1 MTKKLKIY
9 TTIASLFILGSCSI
23 AGSWFYERADSYL
36 ADYFKEYANF
46 SNEQKYEI
54 DKVTKNYLDWFTA
67 NELTVIR
74 DVLVNLKDINN
85 NNAKNLIQ
93 EAYTEGEGIFE
104 RSNKYFEKS
113 FVEFLK
119 TLTDLQIEEIKI
131 HFDEIQSKRKK
142 EREKEREKVKSYSDR
157 ITKDYV
163 VAFKRVNIRLTK
175 TQRDFIKLNTK
186 ELKDTTADWSYFQ
199 EKWVEELI
207 IILNQRNDPDFA
219 VTITKHLRSFEN
231 FDKEFQLKRENNK
244 EIGIKIISDL
254 FSNASDKQ
262 INSFKRRIE
271 TFIASIDRILANR
284 YLD

>member
-1 MTKKLKIY
+1 MKRKFNIY
-9 TTIASLFILGSCSI
+9 LTISLLFALGSCSI
-23 AGSWFYERADSYL
+23 AGSWVYERADSYL
-36 ADYFKEYANF
+36 AEYFKEYANF
-46 SNEQKYEI
+46 SDEQENQI
-54 DKVTKNYLDWFTA
+54 DKVSEDYLNWFTKN
-67 NELTVIR
+67 ELPVIR
-74 DVLVNLKDINN
+74 AILVNLKDINN
-85 NNAKNLIQ
+85 NNAHNLIK
-93 EAYTEGEGIFE
+93 EAYLSGEGLFE
-104 RSNKYFEKS
+104 RSNEYFEKS
-113 FVEFLK
+113 FVEFSK
-119 TLTDLQIEEIKI
+119 NLTDLQIEEIKI

-271 TFIASIDRILANR
+271 TFISSIDRILDNR
-284 YLD
+284 SLD